1 VATPLKYEILH
12 RNVYYFP
19 AVFTDI
25 AKLMD
30 TLESVNSKAVT
41 PWTTWYANAEQDGYP
56 YGDLKTLNMHEI
68 SSELD
73 PDIRAKSEYV
83 IYEFLNTME
92 ACCREFMVQHGASD
106 DELAELH
113 DGLFNRGAYYGI
125 RRYNEAES
133 MGPHPDRVEDGRDT
147 YTISVYLDDEYEGGE
162 LAVVQEGVDAII
174 KAKAGSI
181 VVFPSGYLHE
191 SKVLTKG
198 RKTIMTHVHSTLN
211 PIIDF

>member
-1 VATPLKYEILH
+1 MATPLKYEILH

-106 DELAELH
+106 DELVELH